1 MTSLVAD
8 PKSCRAIVSEFPL
21 STQRLAGKRLLV
33 LEDEFLI
40 AMDVEQLCRDH
51 GASDVIILR
60 TLAEALDES
69 SDYDAAVIDLLL
81 GGESTLPFAA
91 TLSERGVPFI
101 FASGYSDRSD
111 VAAAFPGVVIV
122 GKPYSGHDL
131 IDALAAAILSGSNR
145 G

>member
-1 MTSLVAD
+1 M
-8 PKSCRAIVSEFPL
+8 

-51 GASDVIILR
+51 GASDVIILG

-91 TLSERGVPFI
+91 RLSRRGVPFI
-101 FASGYSDRSD
+101 FASGYADRSD

-122 GKPYSGHDL
+122 GKPYSGQDL
-131 IDALAAAILSGSNR
+131 IDALASAILSGSDR
-145 G
+145 D